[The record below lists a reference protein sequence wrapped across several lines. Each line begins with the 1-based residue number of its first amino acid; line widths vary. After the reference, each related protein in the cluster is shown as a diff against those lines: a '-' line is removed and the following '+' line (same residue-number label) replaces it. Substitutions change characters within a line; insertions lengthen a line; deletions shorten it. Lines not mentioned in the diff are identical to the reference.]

1 MIIHLDAC
9 CLNRLT
15 DDQSQQRIFKEA
27 EAVACVLGLIQE
39 EQVHWVSSTALE
51 IEISRNPD
59 VDRQRDVTALLTF
72 ANETVA
78 PDSATAD
85 RAAFLHRL
93 GFSVFD
99 ALHLAS
105 AEQGQV
111 EVFLTIDDDLI
122 RRGRRYGKVLRVRV
136 QNPISW
142 YEEMRR

>member
-1 MIIHLDAC
+1 
-9 CLNRLT
+9 LNRLT
-15 DDQSQQRIFKEA
+15 DDQSQLRIRNEA
-27 EAVACVLGLIQE
+27 EAVAGVLGLVRDGQAS
-39 EQVHWVSSTALE
+39 WMSSSVLE

-59 VDRQRDVTALLTF
+59 ADRKRDVAALLAF
-72 ANETVA
+72 ANETVV
-78 PDSATAD
+78 PGSLTAD

-111 EVFLTIDDDLI
+111 EVFLTTDDDL
-122 RRGRRYGKVLRVRV
+122 RRRARRYGKELRVRV

-142 YEEMRR
+142 YEEMGQ